1 MCYIS
6 ANTII
11 QANKKMARTD
21 MSSNRGIV
29 TNGIVI
35 STRYNGKE
43 YSQSISFKQIR
54 ENYGKALKEYSR
66 YGKEL

>member
-6 ANTII
+6 ATTII

-21 MSSNRGIV
+21 ISSHGGIV